1 MIGVLV
7 ASQFQTA
14 PAVHRCIHGSYLRTR
29 RTPKIMRGMSHSPL
43 WRGKQRGKLNLL
55 KICDYNVK
63 HGNKIIG
70 VCQLRNVFTLTRY
83 VISIA
88 RAPHSFDVE
97 PE

>member
-1 MIGVLV
+1 
-7 ASQFQTA
+7 
-14 PAVHRCIHGSYLRTR
+14 
-29 RTPKIMRGMSHSPL
+29 MRGMSHSPL

-83 VISIA
+83 VVSIA